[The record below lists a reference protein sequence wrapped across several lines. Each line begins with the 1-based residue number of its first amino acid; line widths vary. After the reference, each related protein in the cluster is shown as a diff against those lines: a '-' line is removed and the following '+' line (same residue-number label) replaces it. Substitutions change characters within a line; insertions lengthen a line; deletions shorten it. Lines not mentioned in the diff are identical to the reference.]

1 MIDLSLPSLVPIY
14 EDEEDEWGSES
25 SVGLEQD
32 IVSMRESIE
41 MDKRIRSILFVFTA
55 LLVMSAPVVS
65 YIYPTAWTY
74 ILAAALAFTIGT
86 NLLISVV
93 TVRVEDKA
101 DLMEARMVELL
112 ESLNVAANRLEA
124 FHTQID
130 GINVPAIRDL
140 LENVRD
146 EVAPGLHSFDDIDI
160 RAISD
165 EIRKASQFIDTLD
178 MDKVS
183 NYLKHIRKEEDR
195 DKPLLSNYG
204 IPDPEYNEYWED
216 DSQKQPQDNLISNL
230 LTNND
235 ETEQVLSRLMG

>member
-1 MIDLSLPSLVPIY
+1 VIDLSLPSLVPIY
-14 EDEEDEWGSES
+14 EEEEEEWES
-25 SVGLEQD
+25 PVGLEQD

-41 MDKRIRSILFVFTA
+41 YDKRIRSILFVFTA

-112 ESLNVAANRLEA
+112 ESLHVAANRLEA
-124 FHTQID
+124 FHTQLD

-160 RAISD
+160 RGISD

-178 MDKVS
+178 MDKVA

-204 IPDPEYNEYWED
+204 TPDPEYNEYWED

-230 LTNND
+230 LTKND